1 MSMERGPDTER
12 LWLLNNAVWAVRA
25 RLHVG
30 LFSVNIL
37 KNFFEICYYLKETQ
51 MNPTIFSTFSFLHL
65 PWLEAH
71 SNFYTC
77 CVLCVHRLGY
87 PRGSGQQPRT
97 LQSPRVEC
105 ASEPR
110 DKGTSLQCSWDIG
123 QESGDAN
130 ESAQGLW
137 ETIKY
142 ESVRHLAVRA
152 CYANKNEITYR
163 GIHENT
169 GRPPGR
175 QGSAA
180 QGCRRH
186 PGAQLGLGD
195 KCVWGFAS
203 SLSGSRFWSFH
214 CIGFILLSLKTAF
227 SHGWKCGF
235 RRL

>member
-51 MNPTIFSTFSFLHL
+51 MNPTISSTFSFLQL

-137 ETIKY
+137 ETMKIQISTSPGSPCLLPRQIKMKSPTG
-142 ESVRHLAVRA
+142 EFTRIPGDLPDAKDRLRRA
-152 CYANKNEITYR
+152 ADATL
-163 GIHENT
+163 
-169 GRPPGR
+169 GR
-175 QGSAA
+175 S
-180 QGCRRH
+180 
-186 PGAQLGLGD
+186 
-195 KCVWGFAS
+195 WAS
-203 SLSGSRFWSFH
+203 G
-214 CIGFILLSLKTAF
+214 
-227 SHGWKCGF
+227 
-235 RRL
+235 